1 MPNYNFFLF
10 IAIILLMISCSNKP
24 EQVSVIKEKNLYSQ
38 MSEAYKEGLK
48 ALEDWDA
55 IFAAKKFNEAEI
67 LYPQSEFAPKASI
80 MAAYSYYSQDY
91 YEDAI
96 AELQRFI
103 RVYPLHYDLNYVEY
117 LLALSFYEQI
127 VDEKKDTRSILE
139 SKKAFQNIMQK
150 YPNTD
155 YAIDASF
162 KIDLINDILA
172 SKEIYIARYY
182 FDKKKY
188 IAAINRFREVIEKYD
203 TTVYVEEALYRMVE
217 IHYILGLENEAKKY
231 ASLLG
236 YNYQSSKWYEKSY
249 SFFNKMYAEQALE
262 NSEKDKKSNFILRKF
277 KSLFKWDGKKRN

>member
-48 ALEDWDA
+48 ALEDGDA

-117 LLALSFYEQI
+117 LLAICFYEQI

-182 FDKKKY
+182 FDKKY

-277 KSLFKWDGKKRN
+277 KSLFK

>member
-48 ALEDWDA
+48 ALEDGDA

-162 KIDLINDILA
+162 KIDLIDDILA

-277 KSLFKWDGKKRN
+277 KSLFK

>member
-1 MPNYNFFLF
+1 
-10 IAIILLMISCSNKP
+10 MISCSNKP

-48 ALEDWDA
+48 ALEDGDA

-277 KSLFKWDGKKRN
+277 KSLFK

>member
-48 ALEDWDA
+48 ALEDGDA

-277 KSLFKWDGKKRN
+277 KSLFK

>member
-48 ALEDWDA
+48 ALEDGDA

-91 YEDAI
+91 YADAI

-277 KSLFKWDGKKRN
+277 KSLFK